1 MPKKK
6 KRKIIIICVIVLFVL
21 LIIGRVFQLFMQSQ
35 EPRDI
40 TSVNDFN
47 DIREIVEFNGCT
59 YIRMTSSSEDGYEE
73 DIYIE
78 FGQDPIEEDG
88 STNEAQYDNLTS
100 QIGGKIRGT
109 NFRIIDESRNII
121 IRLQFENN
129 EVSLYTINN
138 DPSYFEH
145 LKTEYQVSKFQ
156 EDPQTNIQISS
167 NVLNAIVNNNWSASN
182 LNLGSMDS
190 TCGGYD
196 IYFDEGYKIRNI
208 YSRVFNIIFTPNYQN
223 EVFPGVRTGM
233 TDDEVQSILG
243 NATFV
248 GEESG
253 IIGYKNQ
260 QFYVFFNDGEIS
272 IYRNDNDYDTAE
284 LASLIEEYNNS
295 GDYNKFVNDVT
306 NMWQDYDAYT
316 KTSDR
321 VSIQYTLKGITINF
335 NVINN
340 NGITVYKNCKGQLA
354 NQIKNGEILANVYT
368 NFDTDLVFAN
378 ENNRVIGDAMSRNP
392 VDPKL
397 ELNTDKYVV
406 LYEET
411 TTGGIENV
419 KFISTDKTNPDI
431 ELKDIY
437 INNIFK
443 LDDNNYI
450 YSIKGRGIYRIN
462 VETRQYQTII
472 TGNENFDIT
481 SVTNNVIYYDGTQIE
496 VR

>member
-59 YIRMTSSSEDGYEE
+59 YIRMASSSEDGYEE

-190 TCGGYD
+190 TCSNYD

-223 EVFPGVRTGM
+223 EVFPGIRTGM
-233 TDDEVQSILG
+233 TDDEIQSILG

-260 QFYVFFNDGEIS
+260 RFYVFFNDGEIS

-378 ENNRVIGDAMSRNP
+378 ENNRVQAEYTLRSPPLINEALDTNDYIVAYTQTDDNAYQDVAFYSR
-392 VDPKL
+392 DKSKIDS
-397 ELNTDKYVV
+397 ELRDLYVND
-406 LYEET
+406 L
-411 TTGGIENV
+411 
-419 KFISTDKTNPDI
+419 
-431 ELKDIY
+431 
-437 INNIFK
+437 FK
-443 LDDNNYI
+443 LDDTNYI
-450 YSIKGRGIYRIN
+450 YSISGRGIYRYNI
-462 VETRQYQTII
+462 ETRQYQTII
-472 TGNENFDIT
+472 TGNETFDIT

>member
-59 YIRMTSSSEDGYEE
+59 YIRMASSEEDGYEE

-78 FGQDPIEEDG
+78 FGQEPIEEDG

-223 EVFPGVRTGM
+223 EVFPGIRTGM
-233 TDDEVQSILG
+233 DSSEIRNVLG
-243 NATFV
+243 NPAFTDMN
-248 GEESG
+248 GSL
-253 IIGYKNQ
+253 IGYKNE
-260 QFYVFFNDGEIS
+260 QFYVFFNQGEIS

-295 GDYNKFVNDVT
+295 GDYNKFVNDLT
-306 NMWQDYDAYT
+306 TMWQDYDAYT

-321 VSIQYTLKGITINF
+321 VSIQYTLKGITIDF
-335 NVINN
+335 NVIDN
-340 NGITVYKNCKGQLA
+340 NGVTLYKNCKGQLV
-354 NQIKNGEILANVYT
+354 NQIKNGSIPGNVYT
-368 NFDTDLVFAN
+368 DFDTDLIFQK
-378 ENNRVIGDAMSRNP
+378 ESNRIQAEITTRNP
-392 VDPKL
+392 PVINDALDTNDYIVAYTQTDDNAYQNVTFYSRDKSKIDL
-397 ELNTDKYVV
+397 ELRDLYVND
-406 LYEET
+406 L
-411 TTGGIENV
+411 
-419 KFISTDKTNPDI
+419 
-431 ELKDIY
+431 
-437 INNIFK
+437 FK
-443 LDDNNYI
+443 LDDTNYI
-450 YSIKGRGIYRIN
+450 YSISGRGIYRYNI
-462 VETRQYQTII
+462 ETRQYQTII

>member
-59 YIRMTSSSEDGYEE
+59 YIRMASSSEDGYEE

-78 FGQDPIEEDG
+78 FGQDTIEEDG
-88 STNEAQYDNLTS
+88 STNEAQYDDLTS

-190 TCGGYD
+190 TCSNYD

-223 EVFPGVRTGM
+223 EVFPGIRTGM
-233 TDDEVQSILG
+233 TDDEIQSILG

-253 IIGYKNQ
+253 
-260 QFYVFFNDGEIS
+260 
-272 IYRNDNDYDTAE
+272 
-284 LASLIEEYNNS
+284 LIN
-295 GDYNKFVNDVT
+295 
-306 NMWQDYDAYT
+306 
-316 KTSDR
+316 
-321 VSIQYTLKGITINF
+321 
-335 NVINN
+335 
-340 NGITVYKNCKGQLA
+340 
-354 NQIKNGEILANVYT
+354 
-368 NFDTDLVFAN
+368 
-378 ENNRVIGDAMSRNP
+378 
-392 VDPKL
+392 
-397 ELNTDKYVV
+397 
-406 LYEET
+406 
-411 TTGGIENV
+411 
-419 KFISTDKTNPDI
+419 
-431 ELKDIY
+431 
-437 INNIFK
+437 
-443 LDDNNYI
+443 
-450 YSIKGRGIYRIN
+450 
-462 VETRQYQTII
+462 
-472 TGNENFDIT
+472 
-481 SVTNNVIYYDGTQIE
+481 
-496 VR
+496 